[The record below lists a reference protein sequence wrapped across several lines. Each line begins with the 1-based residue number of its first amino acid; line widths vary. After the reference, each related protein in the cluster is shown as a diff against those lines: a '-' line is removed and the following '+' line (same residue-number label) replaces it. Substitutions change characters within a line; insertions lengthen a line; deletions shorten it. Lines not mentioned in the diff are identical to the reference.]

1 MIDYLLFEGIS
12 AVFQPFHMETS
23 LVLVLQFA
31 GDGMHPSTLIV
42 FEQDEMFS
50 HACCDIETL
59 FFLSQQIG
67 INAVF
72 RRLVRMQE
80 VLN

>member
-12 AVFQPFHMETS
+12 AVFQLFHMETS

-42 FEQDEMFS
+42 FEQDEMLC
-50 HACCDIETL
+50 HACCDIET

-72 RRLVRMQE
+72 LRFVRMQE
-80 VLN
+80 MLN